1 MKRQRL
7 LATYIFIINTLGVLV
22 LGMSLGT
29 AARWGEILFFIAVTL
44 IAEALPVETPL
55 GAGTTVSASF
65 GLIYATII
73 TFGPT
78 GAALIAAIGTVSF
91 RDLKEKPWYRNLF
104 NMAQLAICTY
114 LAGEIYIHLG
124 GAVGTFNLSQN
135 LLPLTAAFLV
145 HFLLNSTLPTLAASL
160 ASGMSWSKVWQRSI
174 IWAIP
179 NFLALGPLG
188 VLLAVVYQGMGYASI
203 ILFMIPLMV
212 ARNSFQMY
220 RRMRQTYIET
230 VHTLTQAIEA
240 KDHYTRGHSDRVAVY
255 AVAIARRMGLPEH
268 MVDLI
273 YFLSLL
279 HDVGKIGVRE
289 QVLNKR
295 EMLNKEEW
303 GEINRHSD
311 MGANIVR
318 EIGFLRQGVDA
329 IRFHH
334 ERFDGSGYPA
344 GIRGNEIPL
353 GARIIAV
360 ADAFDAMTSERVYR
374 RAKSIDGAVEE
385 LQKCAGRQFDP
396 EVVRAFLLELKENP
410 SLFQARGGIVSI
422 NSAS

>member
-1 MKRQRL
+1 MKRRRL
-7 LATYIFIINTLGVLV
+7 LAIYIFLINTIGLIV
-22 LGMSLGT
+22 LGMSLNNRD
-29 AARWGEILFFIAVTL
+29 RWGEILFFIAVTL
-44 IAEALPVETPL
+44 VAEALPVETPL

-73 TFGPT
+73 TFGPK
-78 GAALIAAIGTVSF
+78 GAALIAALGTLSF
-91 RDLKEKPWYRNLF
+91 SDLKEKPWYRNLF
-104 NMAQLAICTY
+104 NMSQLAICTY
-114 LAGEIYIHLG
+114 LAGVIYVGMG
-124 GAVGTFNLSQN
+124 GSIGTFSLSQN
-135 LLPLTAAFLV
+135 LLPLATAFLV
-145 HFLLNSTLPTLAASL
+145 HFMLNSTLPTLAASL
-160 ASGMSWSKVWQRSI
+160 ASGMTWGKVWQRSI
-174 IWAIP
+174 LWAVP

-188 VLLAVVYQGMGYASI
+188 VLLAVVYQGMGFASI
-203 ILFMIPLMV
+203 VLFMIPLLI
-212 ARNSFQMY
+212 ARNSLQMY
-220 RRMRQTYIET
+220 KRMRQTYIET

-255 AVAIARRMGLPEH
+255 ATAIARRMGLPEH

-295 EMLNKEEW
+295 EMLDRDEW
-303 GEINRHSD
+303 REINRHSD
-311 MGANIVR
+311 VGANIVR
-318 EIGFLRQGVDA
+318 EIGFLRQGVDS

-344 GIRGNEIPL
+344 GIKGSEIPL

-374 RAKSIDGAVEE
+374 RARSIEGAIEE
-385 LQKCAGRQFDP
+385 LQKCAGCQFDP
-396 EVVRAFLLELKENP
+396 EVVKAFLLELKENS
-410 SLFQARGGIVSI
+410 SLLQVRSGIVRIS
-422 NSAS
+422 SVS